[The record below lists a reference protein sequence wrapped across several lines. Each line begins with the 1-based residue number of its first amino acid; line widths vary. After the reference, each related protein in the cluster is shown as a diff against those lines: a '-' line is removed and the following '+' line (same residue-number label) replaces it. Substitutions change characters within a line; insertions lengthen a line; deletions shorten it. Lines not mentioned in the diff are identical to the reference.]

1 VARAA
6 TRAPPAA
13 AVSISFFMDYLLVVV
28 FQIQGLASPTLSI
41 TTETA

>member
-1 VARAA
+1 
-6 TRAPPAA
+6 
-13 AVSISFFMDYLLVVV
+13 MDYLLVVV